1 LKKHQCYCLSN
12 LLREFRGEQYITTR
26 KGGTKIEAIADMKDV
41 TNEEYPKT
49 DDPSVKV
56 IAVESVSSFKSC
68 IKCRCRVVKVEGED
82 EIAQCTKCNTV
93 QFIAEAKYLLAA
105 NFTVK
110 TTSEETIHVRV
121 YGTILLNICETKDC
135 TEITSTSLL
144 RAKPFTMHA
153 IDGTVHNIKR
163 EKVTPFSI
171 NKK

>member
-1 LKKHQCYCLSN
+1 
-12 LLREFRGEQYITTR
+12 
-26 KGGTKIEAIADMKDV
+26 M
-41 TNEEYPKT
+41 
-49 DDPSVKV
+49 
-56 IAVESVSSFKSC
+56 
-68 IKCRCRVVKVEGED
+68 KVEGED

-110 TTSEETIHVRV
+110 TTSEEMINVRA

-144 RAKPFTMHA
+144 RAKLFT
-153 IDGTVHNIKR
+153 IDGTVHSIKR

-171 NKK
+171 NKNELTILNFTYLQRTFI

>member
-1 LKKHQCYCLSN
+1 MISDGTQDIKLTLWEGEIGKLKKHQCCRLSN
-12 LLREFRGEQYITTR
+12 LLLRKFQGEQYITTR
-26 KGGTKIEAIADMKDV
+26 KGGTKIEAIADIMKDV

-82 EIAQCTKCNTV
+82 EIAQCNTV

-110 TTSEETIHVRV
+110 TTSEEMINVRA
-121 YGTILLNICETKDC
+121 YGTILLNICQTAQ
-135 TEITSTSLL
+135 
-144 RAKPFTMHA
+144 R
-153 IDGTVHNIKR
+153 
-163 EKVTPFSI
+163 
-171 NKK
+171 